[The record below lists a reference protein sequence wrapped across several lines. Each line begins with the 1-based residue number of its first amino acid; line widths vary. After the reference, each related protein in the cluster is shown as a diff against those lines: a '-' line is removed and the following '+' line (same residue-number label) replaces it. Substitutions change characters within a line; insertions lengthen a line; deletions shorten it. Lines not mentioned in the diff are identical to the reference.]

1 MEFAIA
7 IDSGGTNYRLRAIDG
22 NGRMLSEYTGKPAN
36 HYHVGLEALPEII
49 NSSISALLSSF
60 GGERKDCRAL
70 FCGTTGLDSDE
81 DDAFLNSF
89 YRDSCGLSCPVRV
102 ISDAEL
108 AHYAVTGGEGVL
120 LISGTG
126 AIAFGCSRE
135 GRRGRSGGWLFS
147 ILGDQGGGAWVS
159 RRALQHLSR
168 FFDGAVSDSEL
179 LMGIRERLSISS
191 RSDLNRL
198 ARTMGEPPW
207 TVPSLGK
214 IVSEAADSGDAEAIR
229 IFQEAAS
236 FLFSLVEDIDSALSI
251 SRTYPDFPVGLWG
264 STVLGSS
271 AMRTEL
277 ERLIKGKYPE
287 ARLMLPNKSA
297 LDEAAELALKLWK
310 SGS

>member
-36 HYHVGLEALPEII
+36 HYHVGLEALPGII

-89 YRDSCGLSCPVRV
+89 YRDRCGLSCPVRV

-135 GRRGRSGGWLFS
+135 GEN
-147 ILGDQGGGAWVS
+147 
-159 RRALQHLSR
+159 
-168 FFDGAVSDSEL
+168 SE
-179 LMGIRERLSISS
+179 
-191 RSDLNRL
+191 
-198 ARTMGEPPW
+198 
-207 TVPSLGK
+207 
-214 IVSEAADSGDAEAIR
+214 
-229 IFQEAAS
+229 
-236 FLFSLVEDIDSALSI
+236 
-251 SRTYPDFPVGLWG
+251 YPR
-264 STVLGSS
+264 LGSI
-271 AMRTEL
+271 A
-277 ERLIKGKYPE
+277 P
-287 ARLMLPNKSA
+287 
-297 LDEAAELALKLWK
+297 
-310 SGS
+310 